1 MRAGKTLP
9 ISVLAGAVLVPLS
22 AVVSVMLVAP
32 SKAQPTEPAAVAS
45 SPIAEAP
52 PLSTDLAAA
61 CGPAGRELAAID
73 SGGSATETQ
82 RAALQAL
89 RPICAALGMALP
101 EERVTAAVA
110 SVATAPDPVDVEA
123 PITPNVEGPEVDYDD
138 GEYELEYDDG
148 EYEYEYD
155 DGEWEFDD

>member
-1 MRAGKTLP
+1 MRGGKTLP

-22 AVVSVMLVAP
+22 AVVSVILVAP
-32 SKAQPTEPAAVAS
+32 SEALPEPAAVAS

-101 EERVTAAVA
+101 EDRATAAVA
-110 SVATAPDPVDVEA
+110 SVATVPEPVDVEA
-123 PITPNVEGPEVDYDD
+123 PVTLNVEGPEVDYDD
-138 GEYELEYDDG
+138 GEYELEYEDG